1 MVTRGG
7 GRRGGGEKS
16 KEVDGAKDI
25 GSPDRR
31 DPIAAS
37 NHQESPLFKYLC
49 NLSPIKPLKA
59 VHVAHT
65 YNELTFPPEP
75 RIFASPRSTQRAS
88 SSSLKR
94 VVVSEREIKSQ
105 FANIRQVVKASPQ
118 DAAVPKFEKVAEFN
132 EDHSARLWMYE
143 EQAEASLRA
152 KFLQDFPPEMVDS
165 VSVVINDQVS
175 ESCDGGLKRS
185 SALDSGYHDHH
196 LSVRHGGEA
205 ELDQHTTAMAYLL
218 AGDQDFEPQDR
229 EDDWS
234 EDSLEG
240 SRVSACRTSEYPKAL
255 KDDFCEDVNVD
266 MNTQLANEGSV
277 LQDQSMVLSHTH
289 RGFRRRCL
297 DFDTSVARG
306 KNLDIGRRSLRR
318 RQSAPVC
325 RTQDLSKCE
334 GGNHTFNESSN
345 QGCNPLVMPS
355 GIGLHLNSL
364 TSSISFKRDF
374 HSTRVGNSEGTLA
387 SILGVEPLKSASLKG
402 DQSDVCAQVGMGNEG
417 PPVIASQSFG
427 SGVASSSQRSQTGKQ
442 RKSTV
447 ASGDKSGEGCK
458 RCNCK
463 KSKCLK
469 LYCECFAAGI
479 YCVGSCA
486 CRECLNKPEFEETVL
501 NTRQQIESRNPLA
514 FAPKIV
520 QAAETSPTPGED
532 SMDTPASARHKRGCN
547 CKKSLCLKK
556 YCECYQA
563 GVGCS
568 EGCRCEG
575 CKNMYGRKEGSR
587 EEEEKDGNQVFTMQ
601 EEPQADDP
609 IELLNRMSGKSEQFR
624 SSGNKNISPITPS
637 FENDGMGLR
646 SASRKRAP
654 HDEHCSSPL
663 LHQAGSR
670 PSKFPTWFSNTLD
683 GFQLAAY
690 SQGAMELSMSG
701 GGESPMTTMNL
712 SRIGHL
718 SPQWEGLADICTLT
732 PLPMAPPRPTPTSV
746 TTLDRSGFSPCFS
759 SQLIDPSCNGGSSA
773 TRHNHSLGKLLRRSP
788 PRFRQPAARSPLNFK
803 TQQDRCNQNQSLAST
818 HLSQEHSQGG
828 KHNALSINSSGEDD
842 DIHDSLRCP
851 EVASPLQTT
860 ITKSGSPNQKRVNP
874 PRQGGSL
881 EQGPSKAGGGMVM
894 SSSPGLRSSCK
905 FTLQKCNTTSYISP

>member
-1 MVTRGG
+1 MFF
-7 GRRGGGEKS
+7 
-16 KEVDGAKDI
+16 
-25 GSPDRR
+25 
-31 DPIAAS
+31 PIKT
-37 NHQESPLFKYLC
+37 NQMFTIHNDFGESPLFKYLC

-118 DAAVPKFEKVAEFN
+118 DTAVPKFEKVADFN

-175 ESCDGGLKRS
+175 ESCDGGLKRN
-185 SALDSGYHDHH
+185 SALDSGYRDHH
-196 LSVRHGGEA
+196 LSARHDGEA

-218 AGDQDFEPQDR
+218 AGDQDFGPQDR

-266 MNTQLANEGSV
+266 MDTQLANEGSV
-277 LQDQSMVLSHTH
+277 LEDQSMVLSHTVNTSGQH

-306 KNLDIGRRSLRR
+306 KNLDTGRRSLRR
-318 RQSAPVC
+318 RQSIADVSPSV
-325 RTQDLSKCE
+325 TSA
-334 GGNHTFNESSN
+334 SA
-345 QGCNPLVMPS
+345 GCNPLVMPS

-374 HSTRVGNSEGTLA
+374 QSTRVGNSEGTLA
-387 SILGVEPLKSASLKG
+387 SILGVEPLKSASFKG
-402 DQSDVCAQVGMGNEG
+402 DQSDVCAHVGMGNEG

-442 RKSTV
+442 RKSAV

-514 FAPKIV
+514 FAPKII

-670 PSKFPTWFSNTLD
+670 LSKFPTWFSNTLD

-746 TTLDRSGFSPCFS
+746 TTLDRSGLSPCFS

-818 HLSQEHSQGG
+818 HLSQEHAQGG

-881 EQGPSKAGGGMVM
+881 EQGQSKAAGGMVM

-905 FTLQKCNTTSYISP
+905 FTLQALPSLPPLTPPFSCS